1 LLNRLI
7 ASGLG
12 INDLT
17 SENNKLLKYALGIE
31 IDPESKINEADLQE
45 IIENART
52 VQLKPEL
59 EPIKADDIKVEGLLH
74 VTAVVDSIV
83 NSD

>member
-1 LLNRLI
+1 M
-7 ASGLG
+7 
-12 INDLT
+12 
-17 SENNKLLKYALGIE
+17 LKYALGIE
-31 IDPESKINEADLQE
+31 IDPESNINSKDLEKIIKEAKT
-45 IIENART
+45 I
-52 VQLKPEL
+52 QLKPEL